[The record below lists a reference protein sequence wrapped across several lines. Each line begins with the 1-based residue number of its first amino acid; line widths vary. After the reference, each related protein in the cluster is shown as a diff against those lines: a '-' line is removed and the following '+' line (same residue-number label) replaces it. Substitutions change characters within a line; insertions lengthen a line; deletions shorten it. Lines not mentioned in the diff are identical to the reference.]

1 MPTTHRTASALT
13 HIAPRFAAILA
24 LAVTC
29 TFALSA
35 CGHEP
40 EIATPPADYGQE
52 QTEQQNNATTPESTN
67 ADTADATDA
76 ADAQAASQTDGQAD
90 DAAKAD
96 DDTEAADADKEAKEA
111 EAEKPAHEGPFVVSI
126 LNAGGADGLAG
137 AAQEKLAADGIEGSD
152 YEISVDS
159 YLAAVM
165 PTTTVYVT
173 GKGDDAKEVRAEA
186 DKIAKALG
194 GEVKTFKEGE
204 LADGTTMDGLDI
216 LVLVGADAV

>member
-1 MPTTHRTASALT
+1 MVTTHRFALT
-13 HIAPRFAAILA
+13 HTRAFLIRLAALA

-29 TFALSA
+29 LFALSA

-52 QTEQQNNATTPESTN
+52 QTEQQDNAAKTN
-67 ADTADATDA
+67 
-76 ADAQAASQTDGQAD
+76 D
-90 DAAKAD
+90 DA
-96 DDTEAADADKEAKEA
+96 EAADADKEAKEE
-111 EAEKPAHEGPFVVSI
+111 EAEKPVHEGPFVVSI

-137 AAQEKLAADGIEGSD
+137 AAQEKLATDGIEGSN

-173 GKGDDAKEVRAEA
+173 GEGDDAEEVRAEA

-194 GEVKTFKEGE
+194 GEVKTFKSGE
-204 LADGTTMDGLDI
+204 LAEGTTMDGLDI
-216 LVLVGADAV
+216 LVLVGADAI

>member
-1 MPTTHRTASALT
+1 MVTTHRFALT
-13 HIAPRFAAILA
+13 HTRAFLIRLAALA

-29 TFALSA
+29 LFALSA

-52 QTEQQNNATTPESTN
+52 QTEQQDNAAKTN
-67 ADTADATDA
+67 
-76 ADAQAASQTDGQAD
+76 D
-90 DAAKAD
+90 DA
-96 DDTEAADADKEAKEA
+96 EAADADKEAKEE
-111 EAEKPAHEGPFVVSI
+111 EAEKPVHEGPFVVSI

-159 YLAAVM
+159 YLAAVI

-173 GKGDDAKEVRAEA
+173 GEGDDAEGVRAEA

-194 GEVKTFKEGE
+194 GEVKTFKSGE
-204 LADGTTMDGLDI
+204 LAEGTTMDGLDI
-216 LVLVGADAV
+216 LVLVGADAI

>member
-1 MPTTHRTASALT
+1 MVTTHRFALT
-13 HIAPRFAAILA
+13 HTRAFLIRLAALA
-24 LAVTC
+24 LAATC
-29 TFALSA
+29 MFALSA

-40 EIATPPADYGQE
+40 EIATPPADYGQD
-52 QTEQQNNATTPESTN
+52 QAEQQDATAPENTDANAAEGQTTGEANNQATDEAE
-67 ADTADATDA
+67 ADT
-76 ADAQAASQTDGQAD
+76 D
-90 DAAKAD
+90 DN
-96 DDTEAADADKEAKEA
+96 ADADAEADKAAEEA
-111 EAEKPAHEGPFVVSI
+111 EEKPVHEGPFVVSI

-173 GKGDDAKEVRAEA
+173 GEGDDAEEVRAEA

-194 GEVKTFKEGE
+194 GEVKTFKSGE
-204 LADGTTMDGLDI
+204 LAEGTTMDGLDI

>member
-29 TFALSA
+29 PFALSA

-52 QTEQQNNATTPESTN
+52 QTEQQDNAAKTN
-67 ADTADATDA
+67 
-76 ADAQAASQTDGQAD
+76 D
-90 DAAKAD
+90 DA
-96 DDTEAADADKEAKEA
+96 EAADADKEAKEE
-111 EAEKPAHEGPFVVSI
+111 EAEKPVHEGPFVVSI

-173 GKGDDAKEVRAEA
+173 GEGDDAEEVRAEA

-194 GEVKTFKEGE
+194 GEVKTFKSGE
-204 LADGTTMDGLDI
+204 LAEGTTMDGLDI
-216 LVLVGADAV
+216 LVLVGADAI

>member
-1 MPTTHRTASALT
+1 MVTTHRFALT
-13 HIAPRFAAILA
+13 HTRAFLIRLAALA
-24 LAVTC
+24 LAATC
-29 TFALSA
+29 MFTLSA

-40 EIATPPADYGQE
+40 EIATPPADYGQD
-52 QTEQQNNATTPESTN
+52 QAEQQDATAPENTDANAAEGQTTGEANNQATDEAE
-67 ADTADATDA
+67 ADT
-76 ADAQAASQTDGQAD
+76 D
-90 DAAKAD
+90 DN
-96 DDTEAADADKEAKEA
+96 ADADAEADKAAEEA
-111 EAEKPAHEGPFVVSI
+111 EEKPVHEGPFVVSI

-173 GKGDDAKEVRAEA
+173 GEGDDAEEVRAEA
-186 DKIAKALG
+186 DNIAKALG

-204 LADGTTMDGLDI
+204 LAEGTTMDGLDI

>member
-1 MPTTHRTASALT
+1 MVTTHRFALT
-13 HIAPRFAAILA
+13 HTRAFLIRLAALA
-24 LAVTC
+24 LAATC
-29 TFALSA
+29 MFALSA

-40 EIATPPADYGQE
+40 EIATPPADYGQD
-52 QTEQQNNATTPESTN
+52 QAEQQDATAPENTDANAAEGQTTGEANNQATDE
-67 ADTADATDA
+67 ADT
-76 ADAQAASQTDGQAD
+76 D
-90 DAAKAD
+90 DN
-96 DDTEAADADKEAKEA
+96 ADADAEADKAAEEA
-111 EAEKPAHEGPFVVSI
+111 EEKPVHEGPFVVSI

-173 GKGDDAKEVRAEA
+173 GEGDDAEEVRAEA

-194 GEVKTFKEGE
+194 GEVKTFKSGE
-204 LADGTTMDGLDI
+204 LAEGTTMDGLDI
-216 LVLVGADAV
+216 LVLVGADAI

>member
-29 TFALSA
+29 LFALSA

-40 EIATPPADYGQE
+40 EIATPPADYGQD
-52 QTEQQNNATTPESTN
+52 QAGQQDATAPENTN
-67 ADTADATDA
+67 ANAAEGQTTGEANNQATDEA
-76 ADAQAASQTDGQAD
+76 EADTDD
-90 DAAKAD
+90 N
-96 DDTEAADADKEAKEA
+96 ADADAEADKAAEEA
-111 EAEKPAHEGPFVVSI
+111 EEKPVHEGPFVVSI

-137 AAQEKLAADGIEGSD
+137 AAQEKLAADGIAGSD

-173 GKGDDAKEVRAEA
+173 GEGDDAEEVRAEA

-194 GEVKTFKEGE
+194 GEVKTFKSGE
-204 LADGTTMDGLDI
+204 LAEGTTMDGLDI
-216 LVLVGADAV
+216 LVLVGADAI

>member
-1 MPTTHRTASALT
+1 MVTTHRFALT
-13 HIAPRFAAILA
+13 HTRAFLIRLAALA
-24 LAVTC
+24 LAATC
-29 TFALSA
+29 MFALSA

-40 EIATPPADYGQE
+40 EIATPPADYGQD
-52 QTEQQNNATTPESTN
+52 QAEQQDATTPENTDAN
-67 ADTADATDA
+67 AAEGQTTDEANGQATDE
-76 ADAQAASQTDGQAD
+76 TDD
-90 DAAKAD
+90 
-96 DDTEAADADKEAKEA
+96 EANADADAEADKAAEEA
-111 EAEKPAHEGPFVVSI
+111 EEKPVHEGPFVVSI

-137 AAQEKLAADGIEGSD
+137 AAQEKLAADGIEGGD

-173 GKGDDAKEVRAEA
+173 GEGDDAEEVRAEA

>member
-1 MPTTHRTASALT
+1 MVTTHRFALT
-13 HIAPRFAAILA
+13 HTRAFLIRLAALA

-29 TFALSA
+29 LFALSA

-52 QTEQQNNATTPESTN
+52 QTEQQDNAAKTN
-67 ADTADATDA
+67 
-76 ADAQAASQTDGQAD
+76 D
-90 DAAKAD
+90 DA
-96 DDTEAADADKEAKEA
+96 EAADADKEAKEE
-111 EAEKPAHEGPFVVSI
+111 EAEKPVHEGPFVVSI

-137 AAQEKLAADGIEGSD
+137 AAQEKLATDGIEGSN

-159 YLAAVM
+159 YLAAAM

-173 GKGDDAKEVRAEA
+173 GEGDDAEEVRAEA

-194 GEVKTFKEGE
+194 GEVKTFKSGE
-204 LADGTTMDGLDI
+204 LAEGTTMDGLDI
-216 LVLVGADAV
+216 LVLVGADAI

>member
-29 TFALSA
+29 LFALSA

-52 QTEQQNNATTPESTN
+52 QTEQQDNATTPKSTDAAN
-67 ADTADATDA
+67 ATDA
-76 ADAQAASQTDGQAD
+76 ADAQAASQTDDQAD
-90 DAAKAD
+90 NAAKTND
-96 DDTEAADADKEAKEA
+96 DAEAADADKEAKEE
-111 EAEKPAHEGPFVVSI
+111 EAEKPVHEGPFVVSI

-173 GKGDDAKEVRAEA
+173 GEGDDAEEVRAEA

-194 GEVKTFKEGE
+194 GEVKTFKSGE
-204 LADGTTMDGLDI
+204 LAEGTTMDGLDI
-216 LVLVGADAV
+216 LVLVGADAI

>member
-29 TFALSA
+29 LFALSA

-52 QTEQQNNATTPESTN
+52 QTEQQDNATTPESTDAAN
-67 ADTADATDA
+67 ATDA
-76 ADAQAASQTDGQAD
+76 ADAQAASQTDDQAD
-90 DAAKAD
+90 NAAKTND
-96 DDTEAADADKEAKEA
+96 DA
-111 EAEKPAHEGPFVVSI
+111 EAEKPVHEGPFVVSI

-173 GKGDDAKEVRAEA
+173 GEGDDAEEVRAEA

-194 GEVKTFKEGE
+194 GEVKTFKSGE
-204 LADGTTMDGLDI
+204 LAEGTTMDGLDI
-216 LVLVGADAV
+216 LVLVGADAI

>member
-29 TFALSA
+29 MFALSA

-52 QTEQQNNATTPESTN
+52 QTEQQNNATTPENTD
-67 ADTADATDA
+67 ADAADATDA
-76 ADAQAASQTDGQAD
+76 TDAQAANQTDDQAD

-96 DDTEAADADKEAKEA
+96 DDAEAADANKEA
-111 EAEKPAHEGPFVVSI
+111 EVKKPAHEGPFVVSI

-137 AAQEKLAADGIEGSD
+137 AAQEKLAAEGIEGSN

-173 GKGDDAKEVRAEA
+173 GKGDDAEEVRAEA

>member
-1 MPTTHRTASALT
+1 MVTTHRFALT
-13 HIAPRFAAILA
+13 HTRAFLIRLAALA
-24 LAVTC
+24 LAATC
-29 TFALSA
+29 MFALSA

-40 EIATPPADYGQE
+40 EIATPPADYGQD
-52 QTEQQNNATTPESTN
+52 QAEQQDATAPENTDANAAEGQTTGEANNQATDEAE
-67 ADTADATDA
+67 ADT
-76 ADAQAASQTDGQAD
+76 D
-90 DAAKAD
+90 DN
-96 DDTEAADADKEAKEA
+96 ADADAEADKAAEEA
-111 EAEKPAHEGPFVVSI
+111 EEKPVHEGPFVVSI

-173 GKGDDAKEVRAEA
+173 GEGDDAEEVRAEA

-204 LADGTTMDGLDI
+204 LAEGTTMDGLDI